1 MSPHEQ
7 AEPFIESYT
16 KLMHGDTE
24 LSSFQKVLEMKVCV
38 CVCVCVCCQYL
49 PHVCVCL
56 LAGLEAQ

>member
-38 CVCVCVCCQYL
+38 CVCVLPVPPSCVC
-49 PHVCVCL
+49 VS
-56 LAGLEAQ
+56 AGRA